1 MGEGVWGVGGVGMEG
16 EGGVRGAVTPVVFY
30 PDVDPGVKVRG
41 GDGDGR
47 WVVDVHVLVRGW
59 VVGRACGYFKDVV
72 FVVGHAGADGGGWI
86 DGIAKVDAAGFP
98 GVLEVRKRN

>member
-1 MGEGVWGVGGVGMEG
+1 MEG